1 MKGLTL
7 ILTNMDTFTPHKP
20 EESMVVKITKREV
33 VLLDKLR
40 KYSFGK
46 FLIHKADGILIRI
59 EINDSQLIEENTE
72 VDLK

>member
-1 MKGLTL
+1 MRGLTPIL
-7 ILTNMDTFTPHKP
+7 INMDTFIPHKP
-20 EESMVVKITKREV
+20 EEIMVVKITKREA
-33 VLLDKLR
+33 VLIDKLR

-59 EINDSQLIEENTE
+59 EINDSQLIEEDTE